1 MHTSLSSS
9 RKHLQQ
15 EENFLRAAAAV
26 RAELQNAMNPV
37 PPDPRTT
44 KGITH
49 EQRYYL
55 CLKKQDCPAMKQAEL
70 AAWFLETYS
79 FPISQPTISHSLKKS
94 AEIIARGIS
103 TPGLEPTRV
112 RRRPVRHPELEQA
125 LFQWVQQQQEQQLE
139 QERRQE
145 QSGDGSDPISGPA
158 LVRQAK
164 KIAQEMNIHD
174 TVFCPGWLSRFK
186 MRYGITPSRGSS
198 QPENHHRHHHLN
210 HAHHPHHP
218 HPHQRRHRHHQLPE
232 QQQQQLQQPQ
242 QQPQSEFEAPIQTVS
257 SITISNHSCSP
268 PPSEDY
274 SLPQSDTL
282 TPRNTLDSTAL
293 GTIEIRPS
301 IAVPASINSS
311 HSSLQQLRP
320 QHTGFGPVHILPSSG
335 DLDRQS
341 LHQQRQQYLQQQQQ
355 QQQQQD
361 AQLLQQFRMQTFQPA
376 TSRTTHLHPH
386 NQQRQQHQQ
395 TLTDFQPVSGE
406 SSPSPSLATSASKIT
421 AAMHLEF
428 LQSIPITTPTN
439 GTGSFLHVP
448 SSLPPSPLS
457 HHAPGSLLRSPN
469 DPFQSSSI
477 VARTD
482 AMTSTSSSTGGS
494 KLDSSVTLGKVQTL
508 QEAQRLVQLLRQY
521 AGSNLQDPTG
531 ALKSLESLEW
541 ELDPTKMRGSIT
553 ISEMGDD
560 QD

>member
-1 MHTSLSSS
+1 
-9 RKHLQQ
+9 
-15 EENFLRAAAAV
+15 
-26 RAELQNAMNPV
+26 
-37 PPDPRTT
+37 
-44 KGITH
+44 
-49 EQRYYL
+49 
-55 CLKKQDCPAMKQAEL
+55 MKQSEL

-125 LFQWVQQQQEQQLE
+125 LFQWVQQQQQEQGP
-139 QERRQE
+139 E
-145 QSGDGSDPISGPA
+145 QSGEGSDPISGPA

-164 KIAQEMNIHD
+164 KIAQEMDIHD

-186 MRYGITPSRGSS
+186 VRYGMTPSRGSS
-198 QPENHHRHHHLN
+198 QPENHHRHHHHN
-210 HAHHPHHP
+210 HSHHPHHS
-218 HPHQRRHRHHQLPE
+218 HPPQRRHRHCPLPE
-232 QQQQQLQQPQ
+232 QQQQQLHQQQQ
-242 QQPQSEFEAPIQTVS
+242 QQPQPEFEPSIQTVS

-268 PPSEDY
+268 PPSENY
-274 SLPQSDTL
+274 SMPQNDSV
-282 TPRNTLDSTAL
+282 TPRSTTLDSSAL

-301 IAVPASINSS
+301 IAVPASIDSS
-311 HSSLQQLRP
+311 HSSLQPLRP
-320 QHTGFGPVHILPSSG
+320 QHTGFGSVHILPSSG

-341 LHQQRQQYLQQQQQ
+341 LHHQRQQHLQQQQ

-361 AQLLQQFRMQTFQPA
+361 AQLLQQFRMQTYQPP

-386 NQQRQQHQQ
+386 NQQRQQNQQ
-395 TLTDFQPVSGE
+395 TLTDFQAVSAVSSS
-406 SSPSPSLATSASKIT
+406 SSPSVATSTSEIT

-439 GTGSFLHVP
+439 GTGSLLQVP

-457 HHAPGSLLRSPN
+457 HHTPGSLLRSPN

-477 VARTD
+477 VAARAEATTV
-482 AMTSTSSSTGGS
+482 ASSSPSSMGGS
-494 KLDSSVTLGKVQTL
+494 KLDSGISLGKVQTL
-508 QEAQRLVQLLRQY
+508 HEAQRLVQLLRQY
-521 AGSNLQDPTG
+521 AGSHLQDPTG
-531 ALKSLESLEW
+531 ALKNLESLEW
-541 ELDPTKMRGSIT
+541 ELDPTRMRGSIT

>member
-1 MHTSLSSS
+1 
-9 RKHLQQ
+9 
-15 EENFLRAAAAV
+15 
-26 RAELQNAMNPV
+26 
-37 PPDPRTT
+37 
-44 KGITH
+44 
-49 EQRYYL
+49 
-55 CLKKQDCPAMKQAEL
+55 MKQSEL
-70 AAWFLETYS
+70 AAWFLETYL

-125 LFQWVQQQQEQQLE
+125 LFQWVQQQHQEQGPE
-139 QERRQE
+139 HSRE
-145 QSGDGSDPISGPA
+145 GSDTIPGPA

-164 KIAQEMNIHD
+164 KIAQEMDIHD

-198 QPENHHRHHHLN
+198 QPEHHHRHHH
-210 HAHHPHHP
+210 HSHSHHSHHPHH
-218 HPHQRRHRHHQLPE
+218 RRHRHCPLPE
-232 QQQQQLQQPQ
+232 QQQQEQHQQ
-242 QQPQSEFEAPIQTVS
+242 QQPHSEFEPPIQTVS

-274 SLPQSDTL
+274 SMSQSDSV
-282 TPRNTLDSTAL
+282 TPRSTTLDSSAL

-311 HSSLQQLRP
+311 HSSLQPLRP
-320 QHTGFGPVHILPSSG
+320 QHTGFGTVHILPSSG

-341 LHQQRQQYLQQQQQ
+341 LHQQRQQHLQQQ

-361 AQLLQQFRMQTFQPA
+361 AQLLQQFRMQTYQPA

-386 NQQRQQHQQ
+386 NQHRQQHQQ
-395 TLTDFQPVSGE
+395 TLTDFQAVSAA
-406 SSPSPSLATSASKIT
+406 SSSSSSSVITSTSEIT

-439 GTGSFLHVP
+439 GTGSLLHVP

-457 HHAPGSLLRSPN
+457 HHPPGSLLRSPN
-469 DPFQSSSI
+469 DPFQSSSN
-477 VARTD
+477 VAARAEATV
-482 AMTSTSSSTGGS
+482 ASSSPSSTGGL
-494 KLDSSVTLGKVQTL
+494 KLDSGISLGKVQTL

-531 ALKSLESLEW
+531 ALKNLESLEW
-541 ELDPTKMRGSIT
+541 ELDPTRMRGSIT

-560 QD
+560 